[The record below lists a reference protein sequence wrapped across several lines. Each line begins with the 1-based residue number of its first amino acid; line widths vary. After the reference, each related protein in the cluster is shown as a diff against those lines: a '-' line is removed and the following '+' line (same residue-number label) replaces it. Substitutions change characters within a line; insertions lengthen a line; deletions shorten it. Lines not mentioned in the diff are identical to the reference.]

1 MIISAYWFVSR
12 LVRNRKE
19 SFQRLRSPPG
29 ADASLTTGMPF
40 SLTTGMPLMVASGE
54 AVLCFNGLIRIR
66 EPSPCPYASFLMR
79 SVQRQE
85 PQTNSRLFRDFRR
98 RT

>member
-19 SFQRLRSPPG
+19 SFQRLRSLPG
-29 ADASLTTGMPF
+29 ADA

-66 EPSPCPYASFLMR
+66 EPSLCPYASFLMR

-85 PQTNSRLFRDFRR
+85 PQTISRLFRDFRR